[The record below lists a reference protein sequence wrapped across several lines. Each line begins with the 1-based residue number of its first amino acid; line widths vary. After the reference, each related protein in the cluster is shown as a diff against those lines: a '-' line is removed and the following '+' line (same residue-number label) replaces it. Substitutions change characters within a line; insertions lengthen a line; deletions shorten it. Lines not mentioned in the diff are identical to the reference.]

1 MLIFDL
7 DKYYFYVFEFRQPD
21 KLFISK
27 SAKVKAI

>member
-1 MLIFDL
+1 MLIFGL

-27 SAKVKAI
+27 SA